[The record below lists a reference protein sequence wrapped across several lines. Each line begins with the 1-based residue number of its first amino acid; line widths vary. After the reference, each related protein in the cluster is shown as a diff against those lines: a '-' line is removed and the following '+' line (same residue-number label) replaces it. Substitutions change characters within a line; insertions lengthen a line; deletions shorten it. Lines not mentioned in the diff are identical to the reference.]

1 MAAPARVVVVGA
13 GISGLAAAHALATS
27 GADVEVILLEGS
39 SRPGGKLVLGEVAGV
54 TVDLGAES
62 LLNRRPEA
70 VELARTV
77 GLGDAVC
84 HPATAHSAIWTRGA
98 LRPMPPT
105 VMGIPADL
113 AALRRSG
120 IVSSVGVARARSR
133 SALRRPGESA
143 DVSVADFVSHH
154 LGHEVTDRLVEPLL
168 GGVYAGQASR
178 LSLRAAAPA
187 IAALAERGG
196 SLLAAA
202 RAAAAEAAV
211 TSTAP
216 VFAGLRG
223 GIGRLPSAV
232 AATPGIVLRTDA
244 AVRELVRRDSW
255 ELLVGPTRG
264 PEVVLADAV
273 VLATPATPTAR
284 LLHSVCDDAA
294 RELRRIEYA
303 SMAVVTL
310 AVPAASLPR
319 LTGSGFLVPP
329 VDGRAV
335 KAVTYS
341 SRKWAWLAREAGD
354 DVAVLRASI
363 GRHGEEQLL
372 QSDDADLV
380 AAAVRDLE
388 DATRGSLRLL
398 DSRVTRWGGAL
409 PQYYVGH
416 LDRVARIRAAA
427 AGLSLLEV
435 CGAAYDGI
443 GVAACVA
450 DGQRAADRLLAALR
464 RRDTMAP

>member
-1 MAAPARVVVVGA
+1 M
-13 GISGLAAAHALATS
+13 
-27 GADVEVILLEGS
+27 LEGS
-39 SRPGGKLVLGEVAGV
+39 ARLGGKLALGQVAGV

-70 VELARTV
+70 VGLARRV
-77 GLGDAVC
+77 GLGEAVC
-84 HPATAHSAIWTRGA
+84 HPSTAHSAIWTRGA

-113 AALRRSG
+113 AALLRSG
-120 IVSSVGVARARSR
+120 IVSPAGVAAARLR
-133 SALRRPGESA
+133 SVLPRPA
-143 DVSVADFVSHH
+143 PRLDVSIADFVSHH
-154 LGHEVTDRLVEPLL
+154 LGHEVADRLVEPLL
-168 GGVYAGQASR
+168 GGVYAGHASR

-202 RAAAAEAAV
+202 RVALAETAT
-211 TSTAP
+211 TSTGP
-216 VFAGLRG
+216 VFAGLHG
-223 GIGRLPSAV
+223 GVGRLPLAV
-232 AATPGIVLRTDA
+232 AATPGIALRTDA
-244 AVRELVRRDSW
+244 AVRELVQRDRW
-255 ELLVGPTRG
+255 QLGVGSTRA

-284 LLHSVCDDAA
+284 LLQSVCADAA
-294 RELRRIEYA
+294 RELRHIEYA

-310 AVPAASLPR
+310 AVPAASLPG

-329 VDGRAV
+329 VDGRTV

-354 DVAVLRASI
+354 DVTVLRASI
-363 GRHGEEQLL
+363 GRAGEEQLL
-372 QSDDADLV
+372 QRDDAELV
-380 AAAVRDLE
+380 DSVVGNLE
-388 DATRGSLRLL
+388 EAIRRRILVL
-398 DSRVTRWGGAL
+398 DSLVTRWGGAL
-409 PQYYVGH
+409 PQYHVGH
-416 LDRVARIRAAA
+416 PDRVARIRAAV
-427 AGLSLLEV
+427 SDVPLLEV

-464 RRDTMAP
+464 RRERMAP